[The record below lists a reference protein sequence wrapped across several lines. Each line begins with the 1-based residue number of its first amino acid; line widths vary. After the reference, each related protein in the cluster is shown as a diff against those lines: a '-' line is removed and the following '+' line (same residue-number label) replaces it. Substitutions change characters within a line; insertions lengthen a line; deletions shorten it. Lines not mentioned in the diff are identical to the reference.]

1 MTRRANYEGSIYRRS
16 DGRWAA
22 ALMLDGRRKWVYGK
36 TRQEVADRLRELQQQ
51 ASRQG
56 MLADPGRRTVAD
68 LLDAWLEAVAP
79 ILKPRSLDSYRQI
92 CDAHIRPTI
101 GKVRLS
107 RLTPDVIQRLITPL
121 QQQGKARTAAKVYA
135 TLRRACRV
143 AVLWGWLASNPC
155 ERVLRPQYQAER
167 REVWT
172 HDDLRRF
179 PEGAQGHPLYPLYL
193 LLVTTGLRLGEALA
207 LRWSDVDWVA
217 GTVQVERSVQRIRG
231 EWVFSSP
238 KSKSSIRSV
247 TLPAEV
253 LATLKQHRLHQI
265 KELGSGWSPEGLV
278 FCNRQGGVLCQS
290 VVQHTLQRLCER
302 LELPSLTPHGLRHLH
317 ASLLLSEGLPIP
329 LVSRRLGHANAAV
342 TMGIYAH
349 CVSKRDDQAVQA
361 ISRALTGG

>member
-1 MTRRANYEGSIYRRS
+1 MRRANYEGSIYRRS

-22 ALMLDGRRKWVYGK
+22 ALMLNGRRRSVYGK

-51 ASRQG
+51 ATRQG
-56 MLADPGRRTVAD
+56 MLADPGRHTIAD
-68 LLDAWLEAVAP
+68 LLAAWLEAVAP

-155 ERVLRPQYQAER
+155 ER
-167 REVWT
+167 
-172 HDDLRRF
+172 
-179 PEGAQGHPLYPLYL
+179 
-193 LLVTTGLRLGEALA
+193 
-207 LRWSDVDWVA
+207 
-217 GTVQVERSVQRIRG
+217 
-231 EWVFSSP
+231 
-238 KSKSSIRSV
+238 
-247 TLPAEV
+247 
-253 LATLKQHRLHQI
+253 
-265 KELGSGWSPEGLV
+265 
-278 FCNRQGGVLCQS
+278 
-290 VVQHTLQRLCER
+290 